1 MILSDSFSI
10 NVQILV
16 HPMSPKIASMKNKLF
31 IIAGALVVTGAAAA
45 GTLYAYWDQAVPAVG
60 MVINYFRSWSAPSGT
75 TTTELAAASKDAGT
89 VALSAPAAAL
99 LPNAT
104 AGNWPSYN
112 KTLTS
117 ERYSQ
122 LSQIN
127 TKNVSKLKVLCIY
140 DTKQYTGF
148 EAGLIMM
155 NDALIGATEHDI
167 FSLDPANCHENWR
180 TSEDYK
186 PATLQG
192 VNRGAAY
199 MNGLL
204 FRGTQDGR
212 VLAYD
217 FKTGK
222 RIWETTIA
230 DPKLGETAPA
240 APIAWNGLVF
250 IGNAGGDNKG
260 VKGRMY
266 ALDAKTGKIVWE
278 FYLVPKID
286 GDPIRGPQGA
296 TPLDMS
302 TWKNASGT
310 PITGGATWTS
320 YTLDPVT
327 GQLYVPGGNPA
338 PDFATGP
345 REGENLYSGAIVVLD
360 AKTGAYKNHF
370 KRVPKDWHDWDVST
384 APALIQTKGGK
395 KLLSVAPKDGH
406 LYGFDL
412 ATNTMLYR
420 TPVTRI
426 ENADAPFATGK
437 AVHFCPGTLGGAEW
451 NGPAYDPYTN
461 LILIGEVDWCTT
473 VTLQNDEQIQEV
485 KPGKPWSGMATINPY
500 HTYGT
505 PDSFG
510 NWAGWIYAVDAETGI
525 WKWRLKSNYP
535 IESGMTPTAGGI
547 AFFGDMGG
555 NFYVLDAA
563 NGQRLWGQKIGG
575 AIGGGVITYIANGAQ
590 KVAVATGFTSI
601 LWPTEVVT
609 GKIVILG
616 LGDASASQ

>member
-1 MILSDSFSI
+1 MTGA
-10 NVQILV
+10 V
-16 HPMSPKIASMKNKLF
+16 A
-31 IIAGALVVTGAAAA
+31 AGALYV
-45 GTLYAYWDQAVPAVG
+45 YWDQAVPIVG
-60 MVINYFRSWSAPSGT
+60 MAINYYRS
-75 TTTELAAASKDAGT
+75 
-89 VALSAPAAAL
+89 LSAPAGTTSTELAPGSSSARAV
-99 LPNAT
+99 PASDPAPTATSNAT
-104 AGNWPSYN
+104 TGDWPSYN
-112 KTLTS
+112 RTLTS

-122 LSQIN
+122 LGQIN
-127 TKNVSKLKVLCIY
+127 TKNVGKLTVLCTY
-140 DTKQYTGF
+140 DTKQYTSC
-148 EAGLIMM
+148 ETGLIMV
-155 NDALIGATEHDI
+155 NHALIGTTEHDI
-167 FSLDPANCHENWR
+167 FSLDPVNCHENWR

-186 PATLQG
+186 PASVLA

-199 MNGLL
+199 MDGLL
-204 FRGTQDGR
+204 FRGTEDGR

-222 RIWETTIA
+222 RVWETTIA
-230 DPKLGETAPA
+230 DPKIGESTPA

-266 ALDAKTGKIVWE
+266 ALDAKTGKIAWE
-278 FYLVPKID
+278 FYLVPKTE
-286 GDPIRGPQGA
+286 GDPTRGPQGA

-320 YTLDPVT
+320 YTLDPAT

-338 PDFATGP
+338 PDFAIGP
-345 REGENLYSGAIVVLD
+345 REGENLYSGSIVVLD

-370 KRVPKDWHDWDVST
+370 KLVPKDWHDWDVST
-384 APALIQTKGGK
+384 APALIRTKGGK

-412 ATNTMLYR
+412 ATNAMLYR
-420 TPVTRI
+420 TPVTRV
-426 ENADAPFATGK
+426 ENTDAPFATDK
-437 AVHFCPGTLGGAEW
+437 AVHFCPGSVGGAEW
-451 NGPAYDPYTN
+451 NGPAYDPQTN
-461 LILIGEVDWCTT
+461 LILIGEVDWCAT
-473 VTLQNDEQIQEV
+473 VTLQKDKQIQEV
-485 KPGKPWSGMATINPY
+485 KLGSPWSAMATINPY

-510 NWAGWIYAVDAETGI
+510 NWAGWVYAVDADTGV

-535 IESGMTPTAGGI
+535 ILGGMTPTAGGI
-547 AFFGDMGG
+547 VFFGDMGG

-575 AIGGGVITYIANGAQ
+575 AIGGGIITYTADGAQ
-590 KVAVATGFTSI
+590 QVAVATGFTSI

-616 LGDASASQ
+616 LGDATASQ

>member
-1 MILSDSFSI
+1 MAINYYRSFSA
-10 NVQILV
+10 
-16 HPMSPKIASMKNKLF
+16 P
-31 IIAGALVVTGAAAA
+31 A
-45 GTLYAYWDQAVPAVG
+45 GT
-60 MVINYFRSWSAPSGT
+60 IS
-75 TTTELAAASKDAGT
+75 TELAPGSSTAGAVAASGP
-89 VALSAPAAAL
+89 APTAT
-99 LPNAT
+99 PNVIN
-104 AGNWPSYN
+104 GDWPSYN

-127 TKNVSKLKVLCIY
+127 TKNVGKLKVLCTY
-140 DTKQYTGF
+140 DTGQYTSF
-148 EAGLIMM
+148 ETGPIMV
-155 NDALIGATEHDI
+155 NGALIGTTEHDI
-167 FSLDPANCHENWR
+167 FSIDPANCHENWR
-180 TSEDYK
+180 THEDYK
-186 PATLQG
+186 PASLLA

-199 MNGLL
+199 LDGLL
-204 FRGTQDGR
+204 FRGTEDGR

-222 RIWETTIA
+222 RVWEMTIA
-230 DPKLGETAPA
+230 DPKIGESTPA

-278 FYLVPKID
+278 FYLVPKTE
-286 GDPIRGPQGA
+286 GDPTRGPQGA

-302 TWKNASGT
+302 TWKNATGT

-320 YTLDPVT
+320 YTLDPIT
-327 GQLYVPGGNPA
+327 GELYVPGGNPA

-345 REGENLYSGAIVVLD
+345 REGANLYSGSIVVLD
-360 AKTGAYKNHF
+360 AKTGAYKKHF
-370 KRVPKDWHDWDVST
+370 KLVPKDWHDWDVST
-384 APALIQTKGGK
+384 APALIQTRGGK

-420 TPVTRI
+420 TPATRI
-426 ENADAPFATGK
+426 ENTEVPFAIDK
-437 AVHFCPGTLGGAEW
+437 SVHFCPGTVGGAEW
-451 NGPAYDPYTN
+451 NGPAYDPKTN
-461 LILIGEVDWCTT
+461 LILIGEVDWCAT
-473 VTLQNDEQIQEV
+473 VTLQSDKDIQAV
-485 KPGKPWSGMATINPY
+485 TPGKPWSAMATINPY
-500 HTYGT
+500 HTYGA

-510 NWAGWIYAVDAETGI
+510 NWAGWVYAIDADTGV

-535 IESGMTPTAGGI
+535 IQSGMTPTAGGVV
-547 AFFGDMGG
+547 FFGDMGG

-575 AIGGGVITYIANGAQ
+575 AIGGGVITYTANGAQ
-590 KVAVATGFTSI
+590 RVAVATGFTSI

-616 LGDASASQ
+616 LGDATASQ